1 MVDGDL
7 KFFKDRVIRDP
18 IASILLKN
26 SCLTHTQYET
36 LIIDILCNKNSDIN
50 ITYDEKALLRSRNVS
65 RGSFSRTL
73 AQARGNVVSAIYTIL
88 LLSYI
93 GVFDEAPFDAYQILA
108 EKLRDYLEIFR
119 DSELSQN
126 RLLLQRIEKEL
137 MDGIKELAQPK
148 SLRPV

>member
-1 MVDGDL
+1 
-7 KFFKDRVIRDP
+7 
-18 IASILLKN
+18 
-26 SCLTHTQYET
+26 
-36 LIIDILCNKNSDIN
+36 
-50 ITYDEKALLRSRNVS
+50 
-65 RGSFSRTL
+65 L